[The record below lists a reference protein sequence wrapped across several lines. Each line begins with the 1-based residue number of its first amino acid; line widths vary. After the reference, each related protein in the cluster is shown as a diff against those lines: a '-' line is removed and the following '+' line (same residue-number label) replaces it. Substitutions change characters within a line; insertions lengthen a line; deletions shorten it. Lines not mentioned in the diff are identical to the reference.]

1 MDDDAQS
8 GPVSPCLDRTFDK
21 CLTKLAIQP
30 VDFIDFATDTAF
42 VSMTPV
48 ETDLLT
54 TGEVAKLLGVTTQHV
69 RNLCDRGLLPY
80 VHVGSHR
87 RVHRADFEALQSR
100 QKGGLLREQVRT
112 LWLHQAVAGKLVSNP
127 ERVLKIARRNLRKM
141 RDTHPMGSITR
152 QFDEW
157 QRLLDGPLIELLNV
171 LTSTAPHAI
180 ELRQNTPFAGVL
192 TENERTQVLNAFRS
206 TYRRVS

>member
-1 MDDDAQS
+1 M
-8 GPVSPCLDRTFDK
+8 FDK
-21 CLTKLAIQP
+21 NAICC
-30 VDFIDFATDTAF
+30 VDFIDFGADTAF
-42 VSMTPV
+42 VTMTPV

-87 RVHRADFEALQSR
+87 RVHRSDFEALQSR
-100 QKGGLLREQVRT
+100 QEGGLLREQVRT
-112 LWLHQAVAGKLVSNP
+112 LWLHQAIAGKLVSNP
-127 ERVLKIARRNLRKM
+127 ERVLKIARRNLRKL
-141 RDTHPMGSITR
+141 RDTHPTGSITR

-157 QRLLDGPLIELLNV
+157 DRLLNGSFVELLNT

-206 TYRRVS
+206 RYRKIS

>member
-1 MDDDAQS
+1 
-8 GPVSPCLDRTFDK
+8 
-21 CLTKLAIQP
+21 
-30 VDFIDFATDTAF
+30 
-42 VSMTPV
+42 MTTV

-54 TGEVAKLLGVTTQHV
+54 TGEVARLLGVTTQHV
-69 RNLCDRGLLPY
+69 RNLCDRGLLTY

-87 RVHRADFEALQSR
+87 RVHRSDFEALQAR
-100 QKGGLLREQVRT
+100 QEGGLLREQVRT

-127 ERVLKIARRNLRKM
+127 ERVLKIARRNLQKL
-141 RDTHPMGSITR
+141 RDMHSTGSITR

-157 QRLLDGPLIELLNV
+157 DRLLNGSFVELLNT

-192 TENERTQVLNAFRS
+192 TEHERTQVLNSFRS
-206 TYRRVS
+206 TYKKIS